1 MEWGFI
7 GVDIEEQRRTRKI
20 GNWTSMK
27 VTPSPK
33 PLFIYLNR
41 ENLEFI
47 DYKYYLR

>member
-27 VTPSPK
+27 VTPKSKTPFY
-33 PLFIYLNR
+33 LF
-41 ENLEFI
+41 
-47 DYKYYLR
+47 K